1 MGKAGIGR
9 IFKNY
14 CDTLRTGVYRNR
26 NWRDYVTHFA
36 IPAIVAIAIFVAP
49 QSVSSS
55 IRSCF
60 GNAITALS
68 IVSALL
74 CGLAVAVFQLRIQ
87 ISSGSS
93 GVEVRGAEVELID
106 ELFAAILWAV
116 VAGFSAAG
124 LMVVAGI
131 DNLANVVCDIA
142 TACSLG
148 VTCNFAV
155 VVCMCLKRLSIA
167 YHLASK
173 EWGRRG

>member
-9 IFKNY
+9 IFSDY

-26 NWRDYVTHFA
+26 NWRDFLTHFV
-36 IPAIVAIAIFVAP
+36 IPAIVAIAVYLAP
-49 QSVSSS
+49 QSVSYS

-74 CGLAVAVFQLRIQ
+74 CGLAVAVFQLRVQ

-93 GVEVRGAEVELID
+93 GLTVRDAEVRLID
-106 ELFAAILWAV
+106 EFFAAILWAV
-116 VAGFSAAG
+116 VAGFGAAG
-124 LMVVAGI
+124 LMVIAGI
-131 DNLANVVCDIA
+131 GDLLNVVCEIA

-148 VTCNFAV
+148 VTCNFIV

-167 YHLASK
+167 YRLASK
-173 EWGRRG
+173 EWGRKS

>member
-1 MGKAGIGR
+1 M
-9 IFKNY
+9 
-14 CDTLRTGVYRNR
+14 
-26 NWRDYVTHFA
+26 
-36 IPAIVAIAIFVAP
+36 
-49 QSVSSS
+49 
-55 IRSCF
+55 
-60 GNAITALS
+60 
-68 IVSALL
+68 
-74 CGLAVAVFQLRIQ
+74 AVFQLRIQ

-93 GVEVRGAEVELID
+93 GLGVRDAEVKLID

>member
-1 MGKAGIGR
+1 M
-9 IFKNY
+9 
-14 CDTLRTGVYRNR
+14 
-26 NWRDYVTHFA
+26 
-36 IPAIVAIAIFVAP
+36 
-49 QSVSSS
+49 
-55 IRSCF
+55 
-60 GNAITALS
+60 
-68 IVSALL
+68 SALL

-93 GVEVRGAEVELID
+93 GLGVRDAEAKLID

-148 VTCNFAV
+148 GYVQFCRSCMHVLEATKHCISSCEQRVGKKGV
-155 VVCMCLKRLSIA
+155 VR
-167 YHLASK
+167 
-173 EWGRRG
+173 

>member
-26 NWRDYVTHFA
+26 NWRDYATHFA

-93 GVEVRGAEVELID
+93 GLGVRDAEVKLID
-106 ELFAAILWAV
+106 ELF
-116 VAGFSAAG
+116 
-124 LMVVAGI
+124 
-131 DNLANVVCDIA
+131 ANVVCDIA

>member
-93 GVEVRGAEVELID
+93 GLGARDAEVKLID

-116 VAGFSAAG
+116 VAGFGAAG

-148 VTCNFAV
+148 VTCNFAI

-173 EWGRRG
+173 EWGRKG

>member
-1 MGKAGIGR
+1 MI
-9 IFKNY
+9 
-14 CDTLRTGVYRNR
+14 
-26 NWRDYVTHFA
+26 
-36 IPAIVAIAIFVAP
+36 
-49 QSVSSS
+49 
-55 IRSCF
+55 CF
-60 GNAITALS
+60 QRKRLCWIYGNAITALS

-93 GVEVRGAEVELID
+93 GLGVRDAEVKLID
-106 ELFAAILWAV
+106 ELFAAILWAD

-124 LMVVAGI
+124 MLVVAGV
-131 DNLANVVCDIA
+131 DNLASVVCDIA